1 MRKGWMLGAV
11 AAFAAAF
18 TAAVAVPRMR
28 NTAKAPEAQAA
39 TSSDSAK
46 APGANATPAPD
57 TAACM
62 ADAKPANFNFT
73 LKDIDGKD
81 VKLADYKGKVI
92 LLDFWATWCGPCKI
106 EIPAFIDLYNTYKP
120 QGFEVVSV
128 VLLDRFVNAKPFA
141 LKMKM
146 NYPVLDGDPQQNKI
160 DDAYGP
166 LFGLPMSFLISRDGL
181 VCRKH
186 LGLPAM
192 KDGKEPDAKTV
203 KDIFEAEIKA
213 LL

>member
-1 MRKGWMLGAV
+1 MRKGLMIGAV
-11 AAFAAAF
+11 AGV
-18 TAAVAVPRMR
+18 AVAVAMGIAVPRMR
-28 NTAKAPEAQAA
+28 TAPKAAETQTAKALGTTTAKAP
-39 TSSDSAK
+39 
-46 APGANATPAPD
+46 D
-57 TAACM
+57 TASCP

-73 LKDIDGKD
+73 LKDLEGKE

-106 EIPAFIDLYNTYKP
+106 EIPAFIELYTKYKP

-141 LKMKM
+141 EKMKM
-146 NYPVLDGDPQQNKI
+146 NYPVLDGDPQQDKI

-166 LFGLPMSFLISRDGL
+166 LFGLPMSFMISRDGR
-181 VCRKH
+181 VCQKH

-192 KDGKEPDAKTV
+192 KDGTEPDEKTV

>member
-1 MRKGWMLGAV
+1 MLGAV
-11 AAFAAAF
+11 AASAAAF
-18 TAAVAVPRMR
+18 TAAVALPRMR
-28 NTAKAPEAQAA
+28 NTPKAPETQTAKAPA
-39 TSSDSAK
+39 TSAAK
-46 APGANATPAPD
+46 APD
-57 TAACM
+57 TAACP

-106 EIPAFIDLYNTYKP
+106 EIPAFIDLYTKYKP

-141 LKMKM
+141 LRMKM
-146 NYPVLDGDPQQNKI
+146 NYPVLDGDPQQDKI

-166 LFGLPMSFLISRDGL
+166 LFGLPMSFVISRDGR
-181 VCRKH
+181 VCQKH

>member
-1 MRKGWMLGAV
+1 MTKGSIVTALAGI
-11 AAFAAAF
+11 AATMAFGSLPACTKKTEQAPAAEA
-18 TAAVAVPRMR
+18 
-28 NTAKAPEAQAA
+28 AKAPSTTAE
-39 TSSDSAK
+39 
-46 APGANATPAPD
+46 PAPEV
-57 TAACM
+57 AACP
-62 ADAKPANFNFT
+62 ADAKPANLNFT
-73 LKDIDGKD
+73 LKDIDGKN
-81 VKLADYKGKVI
+81 VALADYKGKVV

-106 EIPAFIDLYNTYKP
+106 EIPAFIDLYSRYKP

-141 LKMKM
+141 QTMKM
-146 NYPVLDGDPQQNKI
+146 NYPVLDGDPQQDKI

-166 LFGLPMSFLISRDGL
+166 LFGLPMSFLISRDGR

-192 KDGKEPDAKTV
+192 KDGREPDEKTV

>member
-1 MRKGWMLGAV
+1 MNKGFMI
-11 AAFAAAF
+11 
-18 TAAVAVPRMR
+18 AAVAGCAAAVAIGIAVPRLR
-28 NTAKAPEAQAA
+28 LASKADDAPATASETQLAKAP
-39 TSSDSAK
+39 DV
-46 APGANATPAPD
+46 
-57 TAACM
+57 AACP

-73 LKDIDGKD
+73 LKDVDGRD
-81 VKLADYKGKVI
+81 VALTDYKGKVV

-106 EIPAFIDLYNTYKP
+106 EIPAFIDLYTKYKP

-141 LKMKM
+141 QKMKM
-146 NYPVLDGDPQQNKI
+146 NYPVLDGDPQQDKI

-166 LFGLPMSFLISRDGL
+166 LFGLPMSFLISREGR

-186 LGLPAM
+186 LGLPAT
-192 KDGKEPDAKTV
+192 KDGKEPDEKTV
-203 KDIFEAEIKA
+203 KAIFEAELKA